1 MQTLF
6 LSLYKGFSSILTERL
21 PAASSAQTLQDLKSI
36 NPAGA
41 NAMDLEEPS
50 AMEMEMDNEDSKP
63 EKRCSRQY
71 YNDPISFCQNP
82 SMIVQNMKS
91 QCFLY
96 FAVI

>member
-21 PAASSAQTLQDLKSI
+21 PAASSARTLQDLKSV

-41 NAMDLEEPS
+41 TAMDLEEPS

-63 EKRCSRQY
+63 EKRCSRRY
-71 YNDPISFCQNP
+71 YNDPIMKSFP
-82 SMIVQNMKS
+82 LISIMKS
-91 QCFLY
+91 QHFLY